1 MEKVTFKKLAALTMA
16 IVLSAS
22 VFSGCSGSSTGS
34 GSSAAAT
41 SSAAQTTAKQK
52 VNFWYL
58 WGGDEA
64 KVLEKVIAAYNK
76 SQDKY
81 EVVGLSTPDQQKVL
95 TSISGGQGPDITDDF
110 GGSIPNYAAQN
121 IAMPLDDLIAA
132 DKFDTSVYVD
142 AAMNQQKYQG
152 KTYALPISVNVFA
165 LYYNKDLLSK
175 AGITTLP
182 KTLEELME
190 MSNKTT
196 KVSGGKI
203 TQLGDP
209 FITDSYWF
217 YCYTYANGDNFG
229 TAADKLTPNNA
240 GFKKALDYAASEVK
254 AFGKAPLNNYI
265 TSGNSK
271 KYTPQDP
278 FCAGTQAFRVD
289 GSWMYKI
296 AKDAKVTFD
305 IMPLPGTASKGG
317 DGYSMLDTSMVYIPS
332 TTKCKEGAFD
342 FAKYIS
348 SGEGAKIFITE
359 KGDLPSTKALA
370 KDESI
375 INLQPLYKT
384 YLDIIAKN
392 NLIALPQM
400 TDGTAYDKNIRTAVQ
415 SVLLGG
421 TVDSALAQLEK
432 SSANLK

>member
-1 MEKVTFKKLAALTMA
+1 MKKVTFKKLAALTMA
-16 IVLSAS
+16 IVMSAS
-22 VFSGCSGSSTGS
+22 VFSGCSQGSSA
-34 GSSAAAT
+34 SSAAAA
-41 SSAAQTTAKQK
+41 SGAPAQSTTAKQK

-64 KVLEKVIAAYNK
+64 KVIEKVIAAYNK

-110 GGSIPNYAAQN
+110 GGSIPNYATQS

-142 AAMNQQKYQG
+142 AAFNQQKYQG
-152 KTYALPISVNVFA
+152 KTYGLPISVNVFA

-182 KTLEELME
+182 KTLEELMD
-190 MSNKTT
+190 MSKKTT
-196 KVSGGKI
+196 KVSGGKV
-203 TQLGDP
+203 TQMGDP
-209 FITDSYWF
+209 FVTDSYWY

-240 GFKKALDYAASEVK
+240 GFKKALEYAAAEVK

-278 FCAGTQAFRVD
+278 FCAGTQAFRID
-289 GSWMYKI
+289 GSWLYKT
-296 AKDAKVTFD
+296 AKTANVNFD
-305 IMPLPGTASKGG
+305 IMPLPGTAAKGG
-317 DGYSMLDTSMVYIPS
+317 DGYSMMDTSMVYIPS
-332 TTKCKEGAFD
+332 TTKNKEGAFD

-359 KGDLPSTKALA
+359 KGDLPSTKALV
-370 KDESI
+370 KDPSI
-375 INLQPLYKT
+375 INLQPLYKV

-392 NLIALPQM
+392 NLVTLPQM
-400 TDGTAYDKNIRTAVQ
+400 TDGTEYDKNIRTAVQ
-415 SVLLGG
+415 NVLLGG
-421 TVDSALAQLEK
+421 NVDSELAQLEK